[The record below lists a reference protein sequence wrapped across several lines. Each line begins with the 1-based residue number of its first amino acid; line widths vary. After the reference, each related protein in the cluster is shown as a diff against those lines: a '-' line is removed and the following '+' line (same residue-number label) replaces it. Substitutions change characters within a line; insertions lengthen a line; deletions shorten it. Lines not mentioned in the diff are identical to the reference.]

1 MDYKYHAT
9 AERIIDG
16 DTFLARVDLGFYIF
30 TTIHVR
36 IRGMNAPEMTGASR
50 VAGAAARTYLAELL
64 ELPFL
69 LQSYKD
75 VRSFERWVCDV
86 WHYNGQSIADMM
98 VERGQAVRM

>member
-50 VAGAAARTYLAELL
+50 QAGAAARHVPRRTART
-64 ELPFL
+64 PVFVAK
-69 LQSYKD
+69 LQGRAF
-75 VRSFERWVCDV
+75 V
-86 WHYNGQSIADMM
+86 
-98 VERGQAVRM
+98 